1 MEYLIKK
8 INNTN
13 LEQIIKIKMYKR
25 KKIKK
30 ILKID
35 DKKRCLQGELLLI
48 QGLKKHNIDYNR
60 IKIKKNSY
68 GKPYIQNNPLYYS
81 ISHSHDYVVC
91 AFSKNKIGI
100 DIEKIRDVDIQI
112 MNQFATPNE
121 KKYILKSKKQ
131 LFNRFFT
138 IYTLK
143 EAYFKMLGKN
153 LNNMLNIEFTI
164 NKNYISCSDFKV
176 KVYIIKTVNNYI
188 ISICEQV

>member
-1 MEYLIKK
+1 MEYIIKK

-112 MNQFATPNE
+112 MNQFATSNE

>member
-112 MNQFATPNE
+112 MNQFATSNE

-143 EAYFKMLGKN
+143 EAYFKMMGKN

>member
-143 EAYFKMLGKN
+143 EAYFKMMGKN